1 MGNLSLRSPTSMPAP
16 APIFYNKDWEFL
28 ETYGSEAP
36 PQKPAEVPEVP
47 APDCIGEFEITNFAI
62 TCATTKTVSE
72 GKQDCREIVSGPILA
87 ANRFRFGLAVAW
99 SVKQDGSV
107 EESKNLGA
115 CSISLEITILN
126 KKKGQELTLC
136 DPTYHGI
143 SRMGAR
149 GWSRSFDLGDSRRH
163 DGVKGLPLSDVLEP
177 QAGWLH
183 NGSLRVMG
191 KVSVVI
197 GFDAG
202 TAPVAEANGQ
212 QEVCESLQALLQ
224 TGNLSDVV
232 LKVGSETI
240 DAHRLILAARSPVFE
255 RMFSCPMK
263 ETTDNE
269 DFDAISMRALVKYLY
284 TGVVDHVGLESD
296 DYAVNLLQAAHRY
309 EVPGLVDRCVQV
321 LVGRLRVET
330 AAERLE
336 MAELLGNRYF
346 KAQCLEFI
354 SLRLGDIQA
363 TEAWERLF
371 EFVASAY
378 SRLVSR
384 RPALLKDLVEVIVP
398 PTKKTAAE
406 DPPEVLRAEVLR
418 AVQHDL
424 ERERLRVL
432 AEIRND
438 ELSGA
443 EAVDLF

>member
-1 MGNLSLRSPTSMPAP
+1 V
-16 APIFYNKDWEFL
+16 K
-28 ETYGSEAP
+28 
-36 PQKPAEVPEVP
+36 
-47 APDCIGEFEITNFAI
+47 DCIGEFEITNFAI

-107 EESKNLGA
+107 EESKNLGVHVKRLDDDPEA

-269 DFDAISMRALVKYLY
+269 VLVQDFDAISMRALVKYLY

-363 TEAWERLF
+363 TEA
-371 EFVASAY
+371 Y

-406 DPPEVLRAEVLR
+406 ETAPAAASKRR
-418 AVQHDL
+418 
-424 ERERLRVL
+424 RLRG
-432 AEIRND
+432 
-438 ELSGA
+438 GA
-443 EAVDLF
+443 SR

>member
-1 MGNLSLRSPTSMPAP
+1 MGVHVKRL
-16 APIFYNKDWEFL
+16 DDD
-28 ETYGSEAP
+28 
-36 PQKPAEVPEVP
+36 PE
-47 APDCIGEFEITNFAI
+47 
-62 TCATTKTVSE
+62 
-72 GKQDCREIVSGPILA
+72 
-87 ANRFRFGLAVAW
+87 
-99 SVKQDGSV
+99 
-107 EESKNLGA
+107 A

-183 NGSLRVMG
+183 NGSLRVMS

-269 DFDAISMRALVKYLY
+269 VLVQDFDAISMRALVKYLY
-284 TGVVDHVGLESD
+284 TGVVDHVDLESD

-336 MAELLGNRYF
+336 MAELLGNKYF

-363 TEAWERLF
+363 TE
-371 EFVASAY
+371 AY

-406 DPPEVLRAEVLR
+406 ETAPAAASKRR
-418 AVQHDL
+418 
-424 ERERLRVL
+424 RLRG
-432 AEIRND
+432 
-438 ELSGA
+438 GA
-443 EAVDLF
+443 SR